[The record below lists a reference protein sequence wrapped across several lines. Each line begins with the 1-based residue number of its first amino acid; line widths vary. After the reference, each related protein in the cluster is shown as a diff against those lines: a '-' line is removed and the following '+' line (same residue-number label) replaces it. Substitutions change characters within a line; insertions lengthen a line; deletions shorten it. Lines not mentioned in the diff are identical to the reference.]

1 MTDEPTMKS
10 WPMSK
15 TSPEMKL
22 TVEGTFSAWDMG
34 PPTIIFTSQ
43 SSGPVMTIHPDGRIT
58 LGDDAKPTEAAAEC
72 VNAMAPMIQNL
83 IDNAAQTER
92 DRVVA
97 WLYKEQEDHP
107 KSDYSGFAAMI
118 AEEIAA
124 GEHLK

>member
-1 MTDEPTMKS
+1 MTDKSEPTMKS

-34 PPTIIFTSQ
+34 PPTIIFSSQ

-72 VNAMAPMIQNL
+72 VNAMSHLIQNQ

-92 DRVVA
+92 DRVVSYA
-97 WLYKEQEDHP
+97 ETLVGWDGI
-107 KSDYSGFAAMI
+107 DYDAFIEGI
-118 AEEIAA
+118 KQ
-124 GEHLK
+124 GKHLK

>member
-1 MTDEPTMKS
+1 MTDKSELPMKS

-72 VNAMAPMIQNL
+72 VNAMSHMIQNL

-92 DRVVA
+92 NRVVA
-97 WLYKEQEDHP
+97 WLQTNPDP
-107 KSDYSGFAAMI
+107 IVRNWISAQIVM
-118 AEEIAA
+118 